1 MADIAVEK
9 FSVAQLKEYLASVN
23 APSTGP
29 DKATLLMRARAYIDG
44 CGMLV
49 DGVNPAL
56 MKVAQLRKVN
66 AARSLPCGAADE
78 TFDEMLDAL
87 MKHLRSKHPAASSS
101 GTSKGASQS
110 DISIALARQ
119 IIALGEEEKWLDI
132 LSILGRRITFHSSA
146 ADMRKEYLRL
156 SLILHPD
163 KLRNFPDATK
173 SFQCLVTAF
182 ERASAPPSVGDA
194 KPSKNKTISRSNEGC
209 FRTPIKCPRCKQAWG
224 GDTVQGLPPYTYN
237 YLMTALQTYC
247 CCTCLCRFGCMTAIH
262 GCPHCGHAFDYHPDL
277 FHTKVQCKRSSC
289 GKTFGFFLFPV
300 SDRVEKEMRE
310 SIRAEVMSSAK
321 ALESKM
327 ARAARQQKSNTASIE
342 DTIAL
347 QEALF
352 VQGLVDACPRC
363 GCVMRC
369 ASNDQDSHTDHLLQ
383 CKDSV
388 AIASHQK
395 KLQVEKARSDESAA
409 RLQLQADLQSK
420 AAWSFLGANSSE
432 TYLLTDGQLDQQ
444 LRDTKSKIRP
454 GATRQEK
461 IAAVS
466 SVSAAASGS
475 SSALIVSNKSKL
487 SRQSL
492 PENLFRYK
500 CSHDVFGHIGPSM
513 CNSYLG
519 SCSLSQLNSICA
531 ANGIT
536 PKAVTVTG
544 LAREIESL
552 CDRSE
557 GICTDPKDV
566 KGQSSKVK
574 KRKKRESDDDCSS
587 DSDYEPDE

>member
-1 MADIAVEK
+1 MTDIAIEK

-23 APSTGP
+23 VASTGP

-44 CGMLV
+44 CSMLV

-56 MKVAQLRKVN
+56 MKVAQIRKAN

-87 MKHLRSKHPAASSS
+87 MKHMRSKQPASRS
-101 GTSKGASQS
+101 GTGNVASQS

-119 IIALGEEEKWLDI
+119 IMALGEEEKWLDI
-132 LSILGRRITFHSSA
+132 LSILGRRITVESSA

-182 ERASAPPSVGDA
+182 ERACAPPSVGD
-194 KPSKNKTISRSNEGC
+194 SKTSKTKTISRSNEGC
-209 FRTPIKCPRCKQAWG
+209 MRTSVKCPRCKQAWG

-277 FHTKVQCKRSSC
+277 FHAKVKCARSSC

-310 SIRAEVMSSAK
+310 SIRAEVMSNAK

-327 ARAARQQKSNTASIE
+327 ARAARQQKSSSSYSRQ
-342 DTIAL
+342 DSIAL

-363 GCVMRC
+363 GRSMRC
-369 ASNDQDSHTDHLLQ
+369 ASNDHDAHAAHLSQ
-383 CKDSV
+383 CTDSV

-395 KLQVEKARSDESAA
+395 H
-409 RLQLQADLQSK
+409 LQADEARSNERAARQKLQSDLQST
-420 AAWSFLGANSSE
+420 AAWSFLGANASE
-432 TYLLTDGQLDQQ
+432 TYLLTDGGLEQQ
-444 LRDTKSKIRP
+444 LHAQKASIRP
-454 GATRQEK
+454 GATREEK

-466 SVSAAASGS
+466 TLSAAASGS
-475 SSALIVSNKSKL
+475 NSALVVSNKTKI

-492 PENLFRYK
+492 PQNLFRYE
-500 CSHDVFGHIGPSM
+500 FLM
-513 CNSYLG
+513 
-519 SCSLSQLNSICA
+519 
-531 ANGIT
+531 
-536 PKAVTVTG
+536 TV
-544 LAREIESL
+544 
-552 CDRSE
+552 
-557 GICTDPKDV
+557 
-566 KGQSSKVK
+566 
-574 KRKKRESDDDCSS
+574 
-587 DSDYEPDE
+587 